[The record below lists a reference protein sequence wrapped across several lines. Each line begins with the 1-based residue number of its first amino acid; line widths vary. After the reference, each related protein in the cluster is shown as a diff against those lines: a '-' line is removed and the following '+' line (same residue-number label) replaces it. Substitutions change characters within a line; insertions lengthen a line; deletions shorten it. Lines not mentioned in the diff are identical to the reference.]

1 VIHDPHADARSDPL
15 VTRLRVQVAEFAA
28 REIDARAGAPDG
40 VHRMRVAARRI
51 RSCLGSFRP
60 AFARESVRHLRRELK
75 WIGDLLG
82 ADRDAE
88 VILDRIARDI
98 GELAGADPAEGLPPD
113 AEVRG
118 PGEPGATHDALLTAF
133 DSSRFGSL
141 LDELAAFAAGP
152 VLARRPRSEK
162 WRVGRL
168 VREIRQVES
177 LVAEAD
183 RCPLS
188 ARDGALHEVRKAAKQ
203 ARYAAE
209 TLVSEFGGKAKR
221 VADAFESVQT
231 VLGEHHDAVVTR
243 QVLESE
249 SARVRAMYHARGV
262 DPGVL
267 IAREVE
273 RANQAEAA
281 FVKEWARVRRLVRKH
296 WPKI

>member
-1 VIHDPHADARSDPL
+1 MIDDTLADARSDPL
-15 VTRLRVQVAEFAA
+15 VTRLRVQVAEFVA
-28 REIDARAGAPDG
+28 REPDARAGAPDG
-40 VHRMRVAARRI
+40 VHRMRVATRRI

-60 AFARESVRHLRRELK
+60 AFAAQSVRHLRRELK

-88 VILDRIARDI
+88 VILDRIERDI
-98 GELAGADPAEGLPPD
+98 GELASADPSEGLPAD
-113 AEVRG
+113 AEVWRS
-118 PGEPGATHDALLTAF
+118 GEPGETHDALLAAF
-133 DSSRFGSL
+133 DSSRFGAL
-141 LDELAAFAAGP
+141 VDELAAFAAGP
-152 VLARRPRSEK
+152 VLARRPRGEK

-183 RCPLS
+183 RCTLS
-188 ARDGALHEVRKAAKQ
+188 VRDGVLHEVRKAAKQ

-209 TLVSEFGGKAKR
+209 TLVSEFGGRATR
-221 VADAFESVQT
+221 VADAFESIQT
-231 VLGEHHDAVVTR
+231 VLGEHHDAIVTR

-249 SARVRAMYHARGV
+249 SARVRTMYQASGV

-281 FVKEWARVRRLVRKH
+281 FVKEWAHVRRLVRKH